1 MPFKLLGV
9 LALIVLVAIL
19 TGFNLSNKCT
29 IWFFHT
35 YENIPV
41 FAAIVGAFIAGALTS
56 IPFVIAKKNK
66 KIRQLKEEGKK
77 DKPSKLFG
85 FKKDKKDKKETSLQT
100 EHKTEETMETAE
112 Q

>member
-1 MPFKLLGV
+1 MPFKLLGF

-41 FAAIVGAFIAGALTS
+41 FAAIVGAFIAGAL
-56 IPFVIAKKNK
+56 A
-66 KIRQLKEEGKK
+66 
-77 DKPSKLFG
+77 
-85 FKKDKKDKKETSLQT
+85 
-100 EHKTEETMETAE
+100 A
-112 Q
+112 